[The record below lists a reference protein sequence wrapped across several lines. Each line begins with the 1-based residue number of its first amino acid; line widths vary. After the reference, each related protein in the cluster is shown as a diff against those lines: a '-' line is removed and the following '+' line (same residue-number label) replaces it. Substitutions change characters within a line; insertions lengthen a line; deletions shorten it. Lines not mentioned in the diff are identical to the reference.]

1 MAGKR
6 VSRNEGKW
14 DPGPLLRGARAYLS
28 GPMDFVASREVEKRY
43 GWRTRV
49 GEFLREL
56 GVIVFD
62 PWEKP
67 QARGLHEYGK
77 EDVKSVE
84 TRKRWRFE
92 DSGTGASARA
102 RCSEKF
108 WETLHID
115 LRMVDTSDFVIA
127 YCPTNVYSVGTP
139 HEIVV
144 ARQQRKPV
152 LFVSPPIHF
161 PALAA
166 LKTYLQEDKE
176 GLRLLEDLE
185 REVPIKENPDG
196 IPSLWYMPLVGGEG
210 FFDGF
215 GFEPYRRRF
224 GWPINDIDHRERAS
238 EPKRP
243 LLSFLESVSHRLPRK
258 WDNRLKR
265 YVRNDD
271 WLLWD
276 QPEQPA
282 RGAIVSWNRER

>member
-1 MAGKR
+1 MQTRRTKSDQRAGSK
-6 VSRNEGKW
+6 GT
-14 DPGPLLRGARAYLS
+14 LLRGARVYLS
-28 GPMDFVASREVEKRY
+28 GPMDFVASREEEKKH

-56 GVIVFD
+56 GVMVFD

-67 QARGLHEYGK
+67 QVRGLYEYGR
-77 EDVKSVE
+77 EDVKSVD
-84 TRKRWRFE
+84 TRKTWNF
-92 DSGTGASARA
+92 DNSKAGAIARA
-102 RCSEKF
+102 QCSGKF

-139 HEIVV
+139 HEIVT
-144 ARQQRKPV
+144 ARLQRKPV
-152 LFVSPPIHF
+152 LFVSPPVSF
-161 PALAA
+161 PAFTA
-166 LKTYLQEDKE
+166 LKEHLKADKE
-176 GLRLLEDLE
+176 GMRLLEDLE
-185 REVPIKENPDG
+185 SEVPIKSNAEA

-215 GFEPYRRRF
+215 GFELYQRQFHWKKTDLDRREDGRKC
-224 GWPINDIDHRERAS
+224 
-238 EPKRP
+238 KRP
-243 LLSFLESVSHRLPRK
+243 LLPFLESVSQRLPRK
-258 WDNRLKR
+258 WDNRLKN

-282 RGAIVSWNRER
+282 RGAIVTWRRER